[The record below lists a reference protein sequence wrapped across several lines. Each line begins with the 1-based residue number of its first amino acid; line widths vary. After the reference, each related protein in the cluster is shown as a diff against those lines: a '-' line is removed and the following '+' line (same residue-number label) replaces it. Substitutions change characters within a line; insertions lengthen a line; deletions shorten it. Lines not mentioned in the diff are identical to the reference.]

1 MLGTGRS
8 YSHRRMVP
16 VAALS
21 PPPTPYPDVNA
32 LLRTLLSEVRAILGA
47 GFLGMYLSGSLA
59 MGDFDESSDIDVL
72 VVTADALPEEVVS
85 ALAGM
90 HERLSAANPRWGVE
104 LEVSYI
110 PWRAVRRYDPADDL
124 HPYIGRG
131 ESLRIEEHGREW
143 DIQRHMIRER
153 GIVLAGPVAR
163 TLIDPVL
170 PDDLRRAVLVTLREV
185 WPQHFHDPTEL
196 HPRGYRSYIVLT
208 GCRMLY
214 TLEHGTV
221 ASKPVAAR
229 WAQDALGSRWA
240 TLIEWAVAARRAP
253 HSGRLDNLSE
263 TQDFVRYV
271 IDCAR
276 QSQAG

>member
-1 MLGTGRS
+1 
-8 YSHRRMVP
+8 MVP

-143 DIQRHMIRER
+143 DIQRRIIRER
-153 GIVLAGPVAR
+153 GIVLAGPAPL
-163 TLIDPVL
+163 TLIDPL
-170 PDDLRRAVLVTLREV
+170 QPDDLRRAVLVTLREV
-185 WPQHFHDPTEL
+185 WPQHFHDPVEL

-229 WAQDALGSRWA
+229 WAQDTLGARWK
-240 TLIEWAVAARRAP
+240 TLIEWAVAARRDP
-253 HSGRLDNLSE
+253 HSGGLDNLNE
-263 TQDFVRYV
+263 TQDFIRYV
-271 IDCAR
+271 IGCAR
-276 QSQAG
+276 GPRAG